1 MTRVS
6 DNLSES
12 LSLSLADSP
21 DCNSK
26 PRCGQPVTL
35 SLWARVNTCTRHG
48 AVGDESSI
56 MQPVVRHRCMHVHI
70 ACSIPDV
77 SKTRRMHRLWQ
88 NAEWHMPHVSSEAL
102 QSYVR
107 VEDHVHHFTSLSV
120 YQVLH
125 SLAHSTKVPFDSGV
139 AMDLSV
145 IAKLVPEYSV
155 CALPRPPRGRIL
167 QTRPTCLAIFCLG
180 PHV

>member
-12 LSLSLADSP
+12 LSLSVADSP

-35 SLWARVNTCTRHG
+35 SLWARVNTCTRYG
-48 AVGDESSI
+48 AVGDESSM
-56 MQPVVRHRCMHVHI
+56 MQPVVRHRCMHVLI

-88 NAEWHMPHVSSEAL
+88 NAECHMPHVSSKVL
-102 QSYVR
+102 QSHVR
-107 VEDHVHHFTSLSV
+107 VEDYVHHFTSLPV
-120 YQVLH
+120 YFTH
-125 SLAHSTKVPFDSGV
+125 SLTPTRFH
-139 AMDLSV
+139 L
-145 IAKLVPEYSV
+145 IAALVW
-155 CALPRPPRGRIL
+155 
-167 QTRPTCLAIFCLG
+167 TCL
-180 PHV
+180 

>member
-12 LSLSLADSP
+12 LSLSVADSP

-35 SLWARVNTCTRHG
+35 SLWARVNTCTRCG

-56 MQPVVRHRCMHVHI
+56 MQPVVRHRCMHVLI

-88 NAEWHMPHVSSEAL
+88 NAECHMPHVSSKAL
-102 QSYVR
+102 QSHVR
-107 VEDHVHHFTSLSV
+107 VEDHVHHFTSLLV
-120 YQVLH
+120 YFTH
-125 SLAHSTKVPFDSGV
+125 SLTPLRFH
-139 AMDLSV
+139 L
-145 IAKLVPEYSV
+145 IAALVW
-155 CALPRPPRGRIL
+155 
-167 QTRPTCLAIFCLG
+167 TCL
-180 PHV
+180 